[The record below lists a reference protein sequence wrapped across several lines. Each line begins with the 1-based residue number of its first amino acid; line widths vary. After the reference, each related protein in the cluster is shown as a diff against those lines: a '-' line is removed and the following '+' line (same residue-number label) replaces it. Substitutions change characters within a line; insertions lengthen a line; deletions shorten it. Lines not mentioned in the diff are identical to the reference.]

1 MPLPPTPTNQKMSAF
16 PSTPNTFP
24 VNSDTSKS
32 TTTFRPR
39 LTVTTPLTVASTVTM
54 VEVMVKA
61 TEVTVKATEVDVMAK
76 ATEAIVMMK
85 AMATTRTMIMTMI
98 AAMATNMKKTTKK
111 ITVNKNIINDFL
123 INYSFKDFYD
133 CLNKT
138 SEILLLLFQRRR
150 LFHLFGMVWLNF
162 VLFGTISSSLG
173 S

>member
-1 MPLPPTPTNQKMSAF
+1 MPLPPMLTNQKMSAF

-24 VNSDTSKS
+24 ANSDTLRS

-54 VEVMVKA
+54 VEVMVMV
-61 TEVTVKATEVDVMAK
+61 TEVTIKATVADVIVRATEVDVMER
-76 ATEAIVMMK
+76 ATEAIAMMK
-85 AMATTRTMIMTMI
+85 AMATRRTMIMTMI
-98 AAMATNMKKTTKK
+98 AAMVTNMKKTIKK

-123 INYSFKDFYD
+123 INYSFKGFYE

-150 LFHLFGMVWLNF
+150 LFC
-162 VLFGTISSSLG
+162 
-173 S
+173 